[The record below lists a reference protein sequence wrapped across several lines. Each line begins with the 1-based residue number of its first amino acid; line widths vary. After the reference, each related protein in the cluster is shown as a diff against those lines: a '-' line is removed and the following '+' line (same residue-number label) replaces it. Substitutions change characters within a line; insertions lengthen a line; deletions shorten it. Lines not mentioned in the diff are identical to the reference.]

1 MLFSF
6 THLMFDVDCRRSPPL
21 AFASRTTAPQP
32 TR

>member
-6 THLMFDVDCRRSPPL
+6 THLIFDVDCRRSPPL
-21 AFASRTTAPQP
+21 VFTSRNPAPQP